1 VAITRPPYAASTP
14 AKRHRRCGTGPPA
27 RFLITWI
34 LLSDPGLRS
43 ALEYVATT
51 NSARRARTRALR
63 RRALVY
69 TTCVAL
75 LISLMTRLLLALV

>member
-1 VAITRPPYAASTP
+1 MAQTPPPSSVLT
-14 AKRHRRCGTGPPA
+14 KKHHRRRCGTGPPA

-34 LLSDPGLRS
+34 VMSDPGLRS
-43 ALEYVATT
+43 ALEYAATT
-51 NSARRARTRALR
+51 TGAHRARIRALR

-75 LISLMTRLLLALV
+75 LISLVTRMVLALV

>member
-1 VAITRPPYAASTP
+1 MTRPPYAASTP
-14 AKRHRRCGTGPPA
+14 KKRHRRCGTGPPA

-51 NSARRARTRALR
+51 TGAHRARARALR

-75 LISLMTRLLLALV
+75 LISMVTRLVLTLV